1 MPRRQP
7 SGKNR
12 YPDLISKVQESQCS
26 CLCHGQQYPCMMGT
40 DVTMD
45 VEETRYLE
53 GLIYGV
59 SGTWA
64 RLV

>member
-1 MPRRQP
+1 MPRRKP
-7 SGKNR
+7 RGKKR
-12 YPDLISKVQESQCS
+12 CPDLISKVQESQCS
-26 CLCHGQQYPCMMGT
+26 CLCHGPQYPWMMGI

-45 VEETRYLE
+45 VEETQYLE